1 MKSQMHDF
9 SPLGTIFSGQNI
21 PKINF
26 SGALASG
33 DLSRNNVVIPTPS
46 ADSGQ
51 AQGEIFGL
59 LLSLGVL
66 AEPTLS
72 LLKNSEWH

>member
-1 MKSQMHDF
+1 MHDF
-9 SPLGTIFSGQNI
+9 SLPGTILSGQNL

-26 SGALASG
+26 SGALASS
-33 DLSRNNVVIPTPS
+33 DLSRNNVVIPTLS

-51 AQGEIFGL
+51 AQGEIFSL

-72 LLKNSEWH
+72 LLKNSE